1 MTVKV
6 TRKPSTEAKTTGA
19 ASIGGSQKSRVSAA
33 MRASS
38 ISTSDTPSVAATMVL
53 GELSASGA
61 NTGRERMLQTR
72 AA

>member
-1 MTVKV
+1 MNPFADT
-6 TRKPSTEAKTTGA
+6 STTGV

-38 ISTSDTPSVAATMVL
+38 ISTSATPSVATTMAF
-53 GELSASGA
+53 GELSARGTKTLRDSTVA
-61 NTGRERMLQTR
+61 IS